1 MFIRASRHDFQVT
14 AADDMAS
21 WLRASNTPSL
31 DEIASKLAQLRDRI
45 PPPPPPVAPTVELG
59 PDYAHATIAPVR
71 RVERAARV
79 ECRVACTQ
87 TVHAVRQ
94 LSPHQRQRRNTG
106 GLLAPGMTLAPRRV
120 CRHLSWLSAGRACE
134 GAADGAQPPSFPVC
148 SSTSTV
154 SSPADDSMQAAT
166 VVASL
171 CTRIILTPHPAQSRV
186 V

>member
-120 CRHLSWLSAGRACE
+120 CRHLSW
-134 GAADGAQPPSFPVC
+134 
-148 SSTSTV
+148 SSTGRLRRRCGWSRARSHRGTV
-154 SSPADDSMQAAT
+154 RLSVAEAPFASPSQRR
-166 VVASL
+166 
-171 CTRIILTPHPAQSRV
+171 TRPLPS
-186 V
+186 